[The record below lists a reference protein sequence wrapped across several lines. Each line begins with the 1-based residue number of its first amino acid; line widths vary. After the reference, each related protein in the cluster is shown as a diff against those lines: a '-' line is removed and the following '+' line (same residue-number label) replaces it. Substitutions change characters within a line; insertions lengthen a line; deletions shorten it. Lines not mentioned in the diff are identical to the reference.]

1 MERERKARQFYQW
14 LSAELDLYFLD
25 AVVDVKY

>member
-14 LSAELDLYFLD
+14 SLAELDLHFLD
-25 AVVDVKY
+25 AVVDVKN